1 MSDPS
6 GGLLFGL
13 ACVGVVVFL
22 AAMLPLVLLV
32 NRAIGSRYD
41 ERARAIAPY
50 LQAEGVRFA
59 EDDVRVRSSWVAPL
73 AVAVRWTRAD
83 VRVTTRAIYLLQSAR
98 MFGVRI
104 GQPILAFPLRGAIL
118 EPAVAASVTTGWLST
133 YPEEADR
140 AITLKGGL
148 GVQRFTMRVQVRDV
162 AGFLAATA

>member
-1 MSDPS
+1 VSDPS

-13 ACVGVVVFL
+13 ACIGVVVFL
-22 AAMLPLVLLV
+22 AASLPLVLLV

-50 LQAEGVRFA
+50 LRAEGVRFA
-59 EDDVRVRSSWVAPL
+59 EDDVRVRGSWVAPL
-73 AVAVRWTRAD
+73 AFAVRWTRAD
-83 VRVTTRAIYLLQSAR
+83 VRVTTRSIYLLQSTR

-104 GQPILAFPLRGAIL
+104 GQPILAFPLRGAVL

-133 YPEEADR
+133 YPEEGDG

-148 GVQRFTMRVQVRDV
+148 GLQRFTMRVQVRDV